1 MICDSCVNVIMR
13 TFQNGG
19 QDPYTV
25 RVCCLDGAT
34 LTYQLKECGR
44 KEEKIVPVIETE
56 IRLPEPDLPPLK
68 EVAKSKRWKRGS

>member
-1 MICDSCVNVIMR
+1 
-13 TFQNGG
+13 
-19 QDPYTV
+19 
-25 RVCCLDGAT
+25 VCCLDGAT